1 VRELGFESSA
11 GTSEAIFQ
19 SPEEQMIDIAR
30 DPKTTPVI
38 VSAVRTPIGRF
49 LGSLATLSAPEL
61 GAAAIREAV
70 KRAGI
75 DAADVAEVIMGNVV
89 QGGVGQA
96 PARQAT
102 IKSGLPNT
110 VSALTINKVCGS
122 GLKAVMLAAQ
132 SIRAGDSQVVIAGG
146 QESMSNA
153 PFYVYGYRNGVKF
166 GDQTMV
172 DGLIRDGLWC
182 SFCEVHMGGH
192 AEYTAK
198 KAGITREMAD
208 QFSVQSHQKAV
219 AAAAAGKFKEEI
231 VPVEIAGRK
240 GTTVVDADEGP
251 RADSSMESL
260 GKLKPAFTKDA
271 PADVTDPVV
280 TAGNASSMNDGAS
293 AVVVVSEEYAR
304 THGLTILA
312 RIAAYSTG
320 AVEPKEL
327 FFAPI
332 EAVKKLMKKQGSNIS
347 DYDLIEAN
355 EAFAV
360 QALADGAGLGW
371 DWDRVNV
378 NGGAVALGHPIGA
391 SGARVLTTLLHAMK
405 DRDAETGLATLC
417 LGGGD
422 AVALSVERV

>member
-1 VRELGFESSA
+1 
-11 GTSEAIFQ
+11 
-19 SPEEQMIDIAR
+19 MIDIAR

-49 LGSLATLSAPEL
+49 LGGLSSLSAPDL
-61 GAAAIREAV
+61 GGIALREAV
-70 KRAGI
+70 ARAGI
-75 DAADVAEVIMGNVV
+75 SPEDVEEVIMGNVV

-96 PARQAT
+96 PARQAV
-102 IKSGLPNT
+102 IKAGLPSA

-132 SIRAGDSQVVIAGG
+132 GIRAGDSRVVLAGG

-153 PFYVYGYRNGVKF
+153 PYYVYGMRNGVKF

-172 DGLIRDGLWC
+172 DGLVRDGLWC

-192 AEYTAK
+192 AEYTAN
-198 KAGITREMAD
+198 KAGISRQQAD
-208 QFSVQSHQKAV
+208 EFSVNSHRKAV
-219 AAAAAGKFKEEI
+219 AAQQAGKFKEEI

-240 GTTVVDADEGP
+240 GSTIVSEDEGP

-260 GKLKPAFTKDA
+260 GKLKPAFGKDA
-271 PADVTDPVV
+271 PKEVTDPVV

-293 AVVVVSEEYAR
+293 AVLVVSEEYAR
-304 THGLTILA
+304 ANGLTILA
-312 RIAAYSTG
+312 RVTGYSTG
-320 AVEPKEL
+320 AVEPNEL

-332 EAVKKLMKKQGSNIS
+332 QAVKRLMKKTGTGIH
-347 DYDLIEAN
+347 DFDLIEAN

-360 QALADGAGLGW
+360 QALANGQGLEW